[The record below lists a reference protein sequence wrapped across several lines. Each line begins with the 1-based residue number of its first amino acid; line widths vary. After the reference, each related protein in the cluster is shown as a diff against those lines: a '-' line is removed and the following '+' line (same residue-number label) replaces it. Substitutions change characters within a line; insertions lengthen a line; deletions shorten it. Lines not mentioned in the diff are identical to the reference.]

1 MIIFLKTWQAII
13 MKISFLALLKE
24 TRCILPLILFEDMAI
39 IISEVIN
46 MKEKEC
52 KQECNQKQNKNVEF
66 AKEICNNVNKK
77 NEKQNKEK
85 QC

>member
-1 MIIFLKTWQAII
+1 
-13 MKISFLALLKE
+13 
-24 TRCILPLILFEDMAI
+24 
-39 IISEVIN
+39 

-66 AKEICNNVNKK
+66 AKEICNNENKK
-77 NEKQNKEK
+77 NDKQNKEK